1 MTTAEKKPVRL
12 TPKQWAEAETLW
24 ELGDVA
30 LADLAKKFGITEQA
44 VSQHMKK
51 KGVQRG
57 KRAAEHAK
65 KVSDEVA
72 RQALEDAAVA
82 AARIRETKEEHY
94 KMAAGVAKLTWSE
107 VLTAKQNNVPL
118 ATITNNLK
126 ALEVAN
132 NILARSRAERYAVL
146 GLDKDHEP
154 EDDKLPVLEIAEL
167 TQDEIE
173 ELRDRDFN
181 EFEELPA
188 DGALDHS
195 VTDDC
200 DSEADD
206 VVDEG

>member
-1 MTTAEKKPVRL
+1 MTTTAEKKTVRL

-30 LADLAKKFGITEQA
+30 LADLASKFGISEQA

-51 KGVQRG
+51 KGVKRG

-107 VLTAKQNNVPL
+107 VLTAKQSGAPL

-126 ALEVAN
+126 ALEVAT
-132 NILARSRAERYAVL
+132 NILAKARVERYAVL
-146 GLDKDHEP
+146 GLDKDKEI

-181 EFEELPA
+181 EFEELPGTGVT
-188 DGALDHS
+188 DGS
-195 VTDDC
+195 VTGDEEEE
-200 DSEADD
+200 DS
-206 VVDEG
+206 VVNED